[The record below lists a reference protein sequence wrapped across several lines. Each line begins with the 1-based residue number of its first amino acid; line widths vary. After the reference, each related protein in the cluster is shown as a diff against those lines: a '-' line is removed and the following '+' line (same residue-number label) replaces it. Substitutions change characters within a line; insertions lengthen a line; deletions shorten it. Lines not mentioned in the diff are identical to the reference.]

1 MELKNLTW
9 PDVDALDREL
19 PVVIPIA
26 ALEQH
31 GRHMPVFTDSLLL
44 EEIIR
49 RAKSHFEH
57 DALFVPLMWLG
68 SSHHHMDF
76 PGTVSADP
84 RVYLDLLTGLAD
96 NFIDHG
102 FQRILLINGHGGND
116 VPARQ
121 ALFELRQRYRS
132 RSELLLLSATYWH
145 LADPGAGRNEFKQSE
160 MGHAGEWE
168 TSMILALDPS
178 LVRGHESVSETKP
191 GNPFL
196 PAARAWTMPDR
207 SRDGYVG
214 VPSAANADKGEQLF
228 EVFAQGVVDL
238 IRRIIRWD
246 GNSWDG

>member
-68 SSHHHMDF
+68 NSHHHMDF

-102 FQRILLINGHGGND
+102 FRRILLINGHGGND

-121 ALFELRQRYRS
+121 ALFELRQRNRS
-132 RSELLLLSATYWH
+132 RSELLLLSATYWQ
-145 LADPGAGRNEFKQSE
+145 LADPLAGGNEFQQSE

-178 LVRGHESVSETKP
+178 LVRDHESVSDIEP

-207 SRDGYVG
+207 SRDGHVG

-228 EVFAQGVVDL
+228 EAFARGVADL

-246 GNSWDG
+246 GNAWDG